1 MWNTY
6 FAENEQIYD
15 TSLVE
20 RNINGDL
27 MLQQILDIQS
37 KNDNRKRI
45 GINVSNDQYGT
56 TEFSIVFK
64 HMNIF

>member
-20 RNINGDL
+20 RNRNGDL

-45 GINVSNDQYGT
+45 GINVSNDQYDT
-56 TEFSIVFK
+56 IEFSIVFK

>member
-15 TSLVE
+15 KSLVE
-20 RNINGDL
+20 RNRNGDL

>member
-1 MWNTY
+1 
-6 FAENEQIYD
+6 
-15 TSLVE
+15 
-20 RNINGDL
+20 

>member
-15 TSLVE
+15 KSLVE
-20 RNINGDL
+20 RNRNGDL

-45 GINVSNDQYGT
+45 GINVSNDQYDT